1 MTVEQAYESI
11 IKSGDTPA
19 YVFDLD
25 KFSHRAQKISSSLGE
40 NIPLCYSIK
49 ANPFLVKHLPSCVHW
64 LEVCSPGE
72 LTICEN
78 TGVDLSRII
87 FSGVNKTRE
96 DVERAMNDGV
106 GIFTAES
113 LLHAELINDC
123 AVKHGKTVP
132 VILRLSCG
140 NQFGMDESD
149 LNKIISSRNEFKG
162 LDIKGL
168 HYYTGTQKKK
178 ATIIRDELAVLE
190 NLIKSL
196 ESDYGF
202 YTSHVEYGPGLAC
215 DYFGKESEETDM
227 LLLSQAS
234 EYLRDFAAKYP
245 LSVEMGRFLASDCG
259 SYLTKIMDTKII
271 HGINYAICDGGIN
284 HLKYYGQTM
293 AMQVP
298 HITVYEPVG
307 DNKEN
312 WSLCGSL
319 CTTADV
325 LVRKAELTGAGRGS
339 VLVFD
344 RTGAYSVT
352 EGLALFLSRPMPCI
366 YIYSENGGLIKLR
379 GQILTD
385 PINTPE
391 F

>member
-1 MTVEQAYESI
+1 MAINEAYENI
-11 IKSGDTPA
+11 INSGDTPA
-19 YVFDLD
+19 YVFDTD
-25 KFSHRAQKISSSLGE
+25 KFAARAQKTASALGD

-49 ANPFLVKHLPSCVHW
+49 ANPFLIKHLPSCVQW

-78 TGVDLSRII
+78 TGIDLGRII
-87 FSGVNKTRE
+87 FSGVNKTQE
-96 DVERAMNDGV
+96 DVERAMADGV

-123 AVKHGKTVP
+123 AVKNGKTVP
-132 VILRLSCG
+132 IILRLSCG

-149 LNKIISSRNEFKG
+149 IRKIICGRDEYKG

-178 ATIIRDELAVLE
+178 AAIIRDELAVLE
-190 NLIKSL
+190 DLIESL
-196 ESDYGF
+196 KKDYGF
-202 YTSHVEYGPGLAC
+202 CTDHVEYGPGLAC
-215 DYFGKESEETDM
+215 DYFGKEPEETDM
-227 LLLSQAS
+227 LLLSEAS
-234 EYLRDFAAKYP
+234 EYLREFAQKYP
-245 LSVEMGRFLASDCG
+245 LSIEMGRFLASDCG
-259 SYLTKIMDTKII
+259 SYLTKIMDTKVT

-298 HITVYEPVG
+298 HITVYRPVG
-307 DNKEN
+307 DKAEN

-325 LVRKAELTGAGRGS
+325 LVRKAELTGAGAGS

-344 RTGAYSVT
+344 RAGAYSVT
-352 EGLALFLSRPMPCI
+352 EGLALFLSRPMPNI

-385 PINTPE
+385 PLNTPK